1 MIQRLLALFS
11 LIWMLLPVQ
20 VMATAANPNTVAP
33 ETRFHEGMACL
44 QTQDIDCA
52 NLALNRIPSQD
63 AYAKLLAGN
72 IAAARQDFDTVFRLL
87 LPLQANTELNHE
99 AAASLHASLALA
111 YAQEPDPLR
120 ALEQRVA
127 IERFLGSDQSRAENH
142 EKIWAGLSQ
151 LSRED
156 LINMRGESPDTNIQG
171 WIDLALAAQEPDN
184 NALKSWADFYPGHAA
199 SQGFS
204 QQLLSQHA
212 AAATPAPTALAT
224 TGQQDGKIGIILP
237 FSIEAYYPAAD
248 AIEQGFSAAQAQAK
262 DQRELVIYATDGN
275 PATIAETYQQA
286 VNDGVK
292 AVLGPLT
299 RDEVTRL
306 SQQDITIPTLALNQP
321 DIAPGN
327 SSRLYIYGLAME
339 VEVTQIIRLAQRLGM
354 QTATVTAG
362 TTHLA
367 ERMAQAFSNQW
378 TAAGGHTIQQLA
390 FSETS
395 QFTELQ
401 AKITA
406 NPADMIFLAAN
417 YEEARTIRPYLDT
430 ATPTFATSHAY
441 DGIAHD
447 PENEPLNAV
456 RFLDMPWLLNP
467 DAPEFA
473 AFKTAA
479 ADLPP
484 GEMQRWF
491 ALGVDAYRI
500 LAHISQQP
508 QQTYTLQ
515 GLTGKITIAADG
527 HISRELASGRFSA
540 QGIELETLP

>member
-1 MIQRLLALFS
+1 MIQRLLTLFS

-20 VMATAANPNTVAP
+20 AIAAATSPNTVAA
-33 ETRFHEGMACL
+33 ETRFHEGMTCL
-44 QTQDIDCA
+44 QAQDIDCA
-52 NLALNRIPSQD
+52 TLALNRIPSHD
-63 AYAKLLAGN
+63 AYAKLLEGN
-72 IAAARQDFDTVFRLL
+72 IAAARQDFDTVFRLF
-87 LPLQANTELNHE
+87 LPLQANTELNNE

-120 ALEQRVA
+120 TLEQRIAV
-127 IERFLGSDQSRAENH
+127 ERFLDSDQGRAGNH

-151 LSRED
+151 LSRAD
-156 LINMRGESPDTNIQG
+156 LVNMRGESPDTNIQG

-184 NALKSWADFYPGHAA
+184 NALKSWAGFYPGHAA

-204 QQLLSQHA
+204 QQILSQR
-212 AAATPAPTALAT
+212 AATPAPAVAT
-224 TGQQDGKIGIILP
+224 TAGQKDGKIGIILP

-248 AIEQGFSAAQAQAK
+248 AIEQGFAAAQSQAK
-262 DQRELVIYATDGN
+262 DQRELAIYATDGN
-275 PATIAETYQQA
+275 PAAIAGIYKQA
-286 VNDGVK
+286 VSDGVQ

-306 SQQDITIPTLALNQP
+306 SQHDITIPTLALNQA
-321 DIAPGN
+321 DTAPGN
-327 SSRLYIYGLAME
+327 SPHLYIYGLSLE
-339 VEVTQIIRLAQRLGM
+339 VEIAQIIRLAQRLGM
-354 QTATVTAG
+354 QTATVAAG
-362 TTHLA
+362 GNHLA
-367 ERMAQAFSNQW
+367 ERMTQAFSNQW
-378 TAAGGHTIQQLA
+378 MAAGGRIVQQLA
-390 FSETS
+390 FSEAS
-395 QFTELQ
+395 QFTEFQ

-417 YEEARTIRPYLDT
+417 YEEARAIRPYLDS

-441 DGIAHD
+441 DGIPHD

-473 AFKTAA
+473 DFKAA
-479 ADLPP
+479 ATDLPP

-500 LAHISQQP
+500 LAHISQNP
-508 QQTYTLQ
+508 QQAYTLQ
-515 GLTGKITIAADG
+515 GLTGRISITAGGYIN
-527 HISRELASGRFSA
+527 RELASGRFST